1 MHTIGGP
8 AVWCLV
14 AIQATGLVIA
24 FAARR
29 AEGSAGQTPVYW
41 AFYVCIALVSAA
53 TFAAS
58 SLGQGFCVTSGA
70 TLATMVLAA
79 TWDFRSRSSEAI
91 VSE

>member
-8 AVWCLV
+8 AIWCLV
-14 AIQATGLVIA
+14 GIQAVGLAIA

-29 AEGSAGQTPVYW
+29 AEGSAGQTPVYC
-41 AFYVCIALVSAA
+41 AFYFCVLLVSAA

-58 SLGQGFCVTSGA
+58 SMGQGFCVSSGA

-79 TWDFRSRSSEAI
+79 TWDVGSRRADTTSD
-91 VSE
+91 